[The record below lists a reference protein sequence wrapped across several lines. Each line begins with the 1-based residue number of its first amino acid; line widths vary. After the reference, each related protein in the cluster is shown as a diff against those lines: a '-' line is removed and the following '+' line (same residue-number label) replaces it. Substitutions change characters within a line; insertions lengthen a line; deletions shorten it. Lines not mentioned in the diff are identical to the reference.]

1 MKRTFIFL
9 LAFVLIFSI
18 GCQPKTPAVAE
29 KTAPPGPETFQVT
42 VQNDSSYIF
51 NELYVSPTAA
61 NEWGADHLGSTSILK
76 SNGSFDITLEKYQ
89 FDNYDILI
97 IDQDNDTYKFTYV
110 PLTAGATVSISF
122 NDGLI
127 ATVSSAGSEDK
138 VVSGELESANSDGE
152 SVNSGNPVEANIYDQ
167 DFIFTIYNESP
178 YEIYSIHMS
187 PDSSTDDSV
196 DVLPTTLSPGGSQ
209 DVSGNVA
216 GTQYAGETNWYLFV
230 TDTDGDVS
238 LTNEAFDPWLVKYV
252 NVYWENG
259 GYTCEFVY

>member
-1 MKRTFIFL
+1 MKRIFISLVGLAL
-9 LAFVLIFSI
+9 LLFA
-18 GCQPKTPAVAE
+18 GCQPQTPAAAE
-29 KTAPPGPETFQVT
+29 KTAPPGPETLQVT
-42 VQNDSSYIF
+42 VQNDSPYIF

-61 NEWGADHLGSTSILK
+61 NEWGKDHLGSTSILK
-76 SNGSFDITLEKYQ
+76 SNGSFDIMLEKYQ

-97 IDQDNDTYKFTYV
+97 IDQENDTYKFTYV
-110 PLTAGATVSISF
+110 PLKAGSNVSISF

-127 ATVSSAGSEDK
+127 ATVSNGGSENK
-138 VVSGELESANSDGE
+138 VVSGELVSAN
-152 SVNSGNPVEANIYDQ
+152 NSNEASIYDQ

-196 DVLPTTLSPGGSQ
+196 DVLPSTLGPSQSQ
-209 DVSGNVA
+209 DVGGNVA
-216 GTQYAGETNWYLFV
+216 DTQYAGETNWYLFV

-252 NVYWENG
+252 NVYWDNG